1 MSNLRSIREAAGLT
15 QEELAA
21 RAGVSRQLV
30 GAAEVGRN
38 LPRVDAALAIAA
50 ALGVEVRSIF
60 GRADSPVGV
69 VDGEAPDDGSLVR
82 VGRVGDLLVTAPAR
96 LGADGF
102 DVADG
107 VVSDGTIDSFG
118 QRVEGLI
125 VAGCEPGLQLLEG
138 LLRVDGMGAVAAT
151 ASSAVAKEALAA
163 GRVHAAVVHGRR
175 LGRPKNLERFGLSSW
190 RVGLVAPVDASATW
204 VTDALSGTT
213 AVIQREEGAGVQRA
227 FEEAVGA
234 GNVVGPRVNSH
245 LAAAR
250 RSMLT
255 GLPAITIEP
264 AALAVGGQFHAIE
277 THVAQMWVA
286 PEWITEP
293 VVAEALHVLS
303 GSQFQQ
309 RLVAIGGYD
318 LSKCG
323 VRVA

>member
-1 MSNLRSIREAAGLT
+1 MDLRSIREAAGLT
-15 QEELAA
+15 QGELAT

-50 ALGVEVRSIF
+50 ALGVEVESIF
-60 GRADSPVGV
+60 GRADTPVAV
-69 VDGEAPDDGSLVR
+69 IDGAVPADGSLVR

-107 VVSDGTIDSFG
+107 VISGGNVDAFG
-118 QRVEGLI
+118 QRGEGLV
-125 VAGCEPGLQLLEG
+125 VAGCEPGLQLLES

-175 LGRPKNLERFGLSSW
+175 LGRPKNSERFGLSSW
-190 RVGLVAPVDASATW
+190 RVGLVAPIDAPARW
-204 VTDALSGTT
+204 VADALSGT
-213 AVIQREEGAGVQRA
+213 APVIQREEGAGVQRA

-234 GNVVGPRVNSH
+234 GDVAGPRVGSH

-250 RSMLT
+250 RSILT
-255 GLPAITIEP
+255 GLPAVTIEP

-277 THVAQMWVA
+277 THVAQIWVS

-293 VVAEALHVLS
+293 VVAEALHVMSSTRFQHRLS
-303 GSQFQQ
+303 
-309 RLVAIGGYD
+309 AIGGYD